1 MIGWISGALK
11 RKSLPR
17 IIVDASG
24 VGYEVEVSLATLETL
39 PREGEV
45 TSLEIVTIMRNESLQ
60 LFGFATEHEK
70 AVFLALISVSG
81 IGPRIALST
90 LSTLSAQAIAEAAAL
105 DDDAAFERVPG
116 IGKKTA
122 KRIVLELKDKLSKL
136 AVTRQ
141 EDSTATSVDSSLHTV
156 EADAVTALEGLGYR
170 RAEVEKA
177 VRDAARSQTSPD
189 LAALVR
195 LALQAMA
202 GR

>member
-141 EDSTATSVDSSLHTV
+141 EGSTATSVDSSLHTM

-177 VRDAARSQTSPD
+177 VRDAAGSQPSPD